1 VCSESHLGCALRH
14 RAWRLLGGSM
24 SADRSVATWQAGGL
38 DIWGRVMRNRRVRRR
53 RWQET
58 VIAKAN
64 LLEHEGEL
72 LYQQAQLRASDSS
85 QEAAIR
91 DAVRAAVQKHLQYA
105 RMAAGD
111 EGEDGKAGEAS
122 KTSEAR
128 KGQQSPRPRSHHLL
142 PAGARCEGA
151 FANLHAAQ
159 VTLVN
164 LYTDEKIKATIPAVL
179 ERLQKCLPETDQRL
193 LKAKAALDPEGN
205 GTGDSLAGRPRSNGR
220 NNVRRLI
227 PVARNHRADHDCSAD
242 ALAQRRAALRDA
254 MQVGYEAQDE
264 LYAQVRNFR
273 NILFTGTVLLTLL
286 VTAVCIVGALRP
298 GAVPL
303 CFQPSNTAGTSPPP
317 TTGGESF
324 VCPSTTGYAARP
336 TGGDVSIVALMGL
349 LGGALSATFTVQKLR
364 GTSTPYGVPVALA
377 ILKLP
382 AGALTAIT
390 GLVLLYGK
398 FVPGLSELDSQGQ
411 ILAYA
416 IVLGIAQHLVTR
428 FVDQK
433 AEDVLGSVPS
443 KERSSTS
450 AQPAAE
456 ATQPSSPTTTTSA
469 TTRNAADRVSVSQ

>member
-1 VCSESHLGCALRH
+1 LA
-14 RAWRLLGGSM
+14 
-24 SADRSVATWQAGGL
+24 
-38 DIWGRVMRNRRVRRR
+38 WGRVMWGRTQRLGRNRRVRRR

-64 LLEHEGEL
+64 LLEHEGKL
-72 LYQQAQLRASDSS
+72 LYRQDQLHDQQERRPDQQEQSPTPDEG
-85 QEAAIR
+85 QEAIR
-91 DAVRAAVQKHLQYA
+91 NVVLTAVKEQLDKA

-111 EGEDGKAGEAS
+111 EREGGKAGEDS
-122 KTSEAR
+122 
-128 KGQQSPRPRSHHLL
+128 KGQQSFRPRSRLL
-142 PAGARCEGA
+142 PAGAECEGA
-151 FANLHAAQ
+151 FASLHAAQ

-164 LYTDEKIKATIPAVL
+164 LYSEEDIRANIPAVL

-193 LKAKAALDPEGN
+193 LKAKDALDPLVTSTSDRLAGNHRGN
-205 GTGDSLAGRPRSNGR
+205 GRSN
-220 NNVRRLI
+220 VRQLI
-227 PVARNHRADHDCSAD
+227 PIARNHRANHDCVGD
-242 ALAQRRAALRDA
+242 TLAQRRAVLRDA
-254 MQVGYEAQDE
+254 MQVGYDAQDE

-273 NILFTGTVLLTLL
+273 NILIAGTVLLTLL
-286 VTAVCIVGALRP
+286 VIAVCIVGALQP
-298 GAVPL
+298 GTIPL

-377 ILKLP
+377 VLKLP

-398 FVPGLSELDSQGQ
+398 FIPGLSELDSQGQ

-433 AEDVLGSVPS
+433 AEAVLRSVPS
-443 KERSSTS
+443 KDGSPTG

-456 ATQPSSPTTTTSA
+456 ATQPSTPTTTTSG
-469 TTRNAADRVSVSQ
+469 TTPNAADRVNVNQ

>member
-1 VCSESHLGCALRH
+1 LA
-14 RAWRLLGGSM
+14 
-24 SADRSVATWQAGGL
+24 
-38 DIWGRVMRNRRVRRR
+38 WGRIMWGRKQRLEWNRRVRRR

-64 LLEHEGEL
+64 LLEHEGKL
-72 LYQQAQLRASDSS
+72 LYRQDQLRDQQDRRPDQQEQLPTPDGS
-85 QEAAIR
+85 QEAIR
-91 DAVRAAVQKHLQYA
+91 DVVLTAVKKQLDKA

-111 EGEDGKAGEAS
+111 EGEAGKAGEGS
-122 KTSEAR
+122 NDS
-128 KGQQSPRPRSHHLL
+128 KGQQSSRPRSRLL
-142 PAGARCEGA
+142 PAGAECEGA
-151 FANLHAAQ
+151 FASLHAAQ

-164 LYTDEKIKATIPAVL
+164 LYSEEDVRANIPAVL

-193 LKAKAALDPEGN
+193 LMAKAALDPAVNSTDDRLAGNHRGN
-205 GTGDSLAGRPRSNGR
+205 GRSNI
-220 NNVRRLI
+220 RRLI
-227 PVARNHRADHDCSAD
+227 PIARNHRANHDCTGD
-242 ALAQRRAALRDA
+242 TLAQRRAVLRDA
-254 MQVGYEAQDE
+254 MQVGYDAQDE

-273 NILFTGTVLLTLL
+273 NILFAGTVLLALL
-286 VTAVCIVGALRP
+286 VIAVCIVGALQP
-298 GAVPL
+298 GTIPL

-349 LGGALSATFTVQKLR
+349 LGGALSATFTIQKLR

-398 FVPGLSELDSQGQ
+398 FIPGLSELDSQGQ

-416 IVLGIAQHLVTR
+416 VVLGIAQHLVTR

-433 AEDVLGSVPS
+433 AEAVLRSVPS
-443 KERSSTS
+443 KERSPTK

-456 ATQPSSPTTTTSA
+456 PTQPSTPTTTTSA
-469 TTRNAADRVSVSQ
+469 TTPNAADRISVDQ

>member
-1 VCSESHLGCALRH
+1 
-14 RAWRLLGGSM
+14 M
-24 SADRSVATWQAGGL
+24 
-38 DIWGRVMRNRRVRRR
+38 WGRKRRT

-64 LLEHEGEL
+64 LVEHEGRL
-72 LYQQAQLRASDSS
+72 LCQQDQLRAPGSD
-85 QEAAIR
+85 QQAIR
-91 DAVRAAVQKHLQYA
+91 DTVLTAMKKHLQIA
-105 RMAAGD
+105 RVAA
-111 EGEDGKAGEAS
+111 GEDGNEAKDVKAGED
-122 KTSEAR
+122 
-128 KGQQSPRPRSHHLL
+128 GRPPHPGSRQLL
-142 PAGARCEGA
+142 PVGARCDGA
-151 FANLHAAQ
+151 FTNLHAAQ
-159 VTLVN
+159 VTLVS
-164 LYTDEKIKATIPAVL
+164 LYSDEEIKATIPAAL

-193 LKAKAALDPEGN
+193 LRAKAALDPEGN

-220 NNVRRLI
+220 TNVRRLI
-227 PVARNHRADHDCSAD
+227 PVARNHRADHGCSANV
-242 ALAQRRAALRDA
+242 LAQRRAALRDA

-303 CFQPSNTAGTSPPP
+303 CFEPSNTAGTSQPP
-317 TTGGESF
+317 TTGGVSF

-433 AEDVLGSVPS
+433 AEAVLGSVPS
-443 KERSSTS
+443 KQRSPTS
-450 AQPAAE
+450 AQPAGE
-456 ATQPSSPTTTTSA
+456 AAQPSAPTTTTSA
-469 TTRNAADRVSVSQ
+469 TTPEAVDPVNVGQ

>member
-1 VCSESHLGCALRH
+1 
-14 RAWRLLGGSM
+14 M
-24 SADRSVATWQAGGL
+24 
-38 DIWGRVMRNRRVRRR
+38 WGRKQRLEWNRRVRRR

-64 LLEHEGEL
+64 LLEHEGKL
-72 LYQQAQLRASDSS
+72 LYRQDQLRDQQDRRPDEQEQLPTPDGS
-85 QEAAIR
+85 QEAIR
-91 DAVRAAVQKHLQYA
+91 DVVLTAVKKQLDKA

-111 EGEDGKAGEAS
+111 EGEAGKAGEGS
-122 KTSEAR
+122 NDS
-128 KGQQSPRPRSHHLL
+128 KGQQSSRPRSRLL
-142 PAGARCEGA
+142 PAGAECEGA
-151 FANLHAAQ
+151 FASLHAAQ

-164 LYTDEKIKATIPAVL
+164 LYSEEDITANIPAVL
-179 ERLQKCLPETDQRL
+179 ERLQQCLPETDQRL
-193 LKAKAALDPEGN
+193 LKAKDALDPAVHSNGDRLAGNHRGN
-205 GTGDSLAGRPRSNGR
+205 GRSNIR
-220 NNVRRLI
+220 QLI
-227 PVARNHRADHDCSAD
+227 PIARNHRANHDCTGD
-242 ALAQRRAALRDA
+242 TLAQRRAVLRDA
-254 MQVGYEAQDE
+254 MQVGYDAQDE

-273 NILFTGTVLLTLL
+273 NILFAGTVLLALL
-286 VTAVCIVGALRP
+286 VIAVCIVGALQP
-298 GAVPL
+298 GTIPL

-349 LGGALSATFTVQKLR
+349 LGGALSATFTIQKLR

-398 FVPGLSELDSQGQ
+398 FIPGLSELDSQGQ

-433 AEDVLGSVPS
+433 AEAVLRSVPS
-443 KERSSTS
+443 KERSPTN
-450 AQPAAE
+450 AQPAAA
-456 ATQPSSPTTTTSA
+456 ATQPSTLTTTTSA
-469 TTRNAADRVSVSQ
+469 TTPNAADRISVDQ

>member
-1 VCSESHLGCALRH
+1 
-14 RAWRLLGGSM
+14 M
-24 SADRSVATWQAGGL
+24 
-38 DIWGRVMRNRRVRRR
+38 WGRKRRT

-64 LLEHEGEL
+64 LVEHEGRL
-72 LYQQAQLRASDSS
+72 LCQQDQLRAPGSD
-85 QEAAIR
+85 QQAIR
-91 DAVRAAVQKHLQYA
+91 DTVLTAMKKHLQDA
-105 RMAAGD
+105 RVAA
-111 EGEDGKAGEAS
+111 GEDGNEAKDVKAGED
-122 KTSEAR
+122 
-128 KGQQSPRPRSHHLL
+128 GRPPHPGSRQLL
-142 PAGARCEGA
+142 PVGARCDGA
-151 FANLHAAQ
+151 FTNLHAAQ
-159 VTLVN
+159 VTLVS
-164 LYTDEKIKATIPAVL
+164 LYSDEEIKATIPAAL

-193 LKAKAALDPEGN
+193 LRAKAALDPEGN

-220 NNVRRLI
+220 TNVRRLI
-227 PVARNHRADHDCSAD
+227 PVARNHRADHGCSANV
-242 ALAQRRAALRDA
+242 LAQRRAALRDA

-303 CFQPSNTAGTSPPP
+303 CFEPSNTAGTSQPP
-317 TTGGESF
+317 TTGGVSF

-433 AEDVLGSVPS
+433 AEAVLGSVPS
-443 KERSSTS
+443 KQRSPTS
-450 AQPAAE
+450 AQPAGE
-456 ATQPSSPTTTTSA
+456 AAQPSAPTTTTSA
-469 TTRNAADRVSVSQ
+469 TTPEAVDPVNVGQ

>member
-1 VCSESHLGCALRH
+1 
-14 RAWRLLGGSM
+14 M
-24 SADRSVATWQAGGL
+24 
-38 DIWGRVMRNRRVRRR
+38 WGRKQRLERNRRVRRR

-72 LYQQAQLRASDSS
+72 LYRQDQLRDQQDRRPDQQEQLPTPDGS
-85 QEAAIR
+85 QETIR
-91 DAVRAAVQKHLQYA
+91 DVVLTAVKKQLEKA

-111 EGEDGKAGEAS
+111 EGEAGKAGEDS
-122 KTSEAR
+122 KDS
-128 KGQQSPRPRSHHLL
+128 KGRQSSRPRSRLL
-142 PAGARCEGA
+142 PAGAECEGA
-151 FANLHAAQ
+151 FASLHAAQ

-164 LYTDEKIKATIPAVL
+164 LYSEEDITANIPAVL
-179 ERLQKCLPETDQRL
+179 ERLQQCLPETDQRL
-193 LKAKAALDPEGN
+193 LKAKAALDPEVN
-205 GTGDSLAGRPRSNGR
+205 STNDRLAGNHRWNGRSN
-220 NNVRRLI
+220 VWQLL
-227 PVARNHRADHDCSAD
+227 PVGRNHRANHHCTDDT
-242 ALAQRRAALRDA
+242 LAHRRAVLRDA
-254 MQVGYEAQDE
+254 MQVGYDAQDE

-273 NILFTGTVLLTLL
+273 NILATGTVLLALL
-286 VTAVCIVGALRP
+286 VIAVCIVGAWRP
-298 GAVPL
+298 GAIPL

-336 TGGDVSIVALMGL
+336 TGGDVSVVALMGL

-398 FVPGLSELDSQGQ
+398 FIPGLSELDSQGQ

-433 AEDVLGSVPS
+433 AEAVLRSVPS
-443 KERSSTS
+443 KERSPTN

-456 ATQPSSPTTTTSA
+456 ATQPSTPTTTTSA
-469 TTRNAADRVSVSQ
+469 TTPNAADRISVDQ